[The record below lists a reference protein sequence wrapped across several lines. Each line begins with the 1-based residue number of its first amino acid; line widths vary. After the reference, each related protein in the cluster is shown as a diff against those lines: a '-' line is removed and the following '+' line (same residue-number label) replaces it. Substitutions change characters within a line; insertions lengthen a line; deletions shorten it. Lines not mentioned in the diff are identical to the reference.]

1 MFEPYGT
8 WELNLLKVQIPAI
21 ENCEDLHR
29 LFDLIVLWFPYQKGE
44 IKIPDS
50 QMYSAGSKRENICLT
65 LTTMPEKM
73 QSMNG

>member
-8 WELNLLKVQIPAI
+8 WELNSLKVQIPAI

-50 QMYSAGSKRENICLT
+50 
-65 LTTMPEKM
+65 
-73 QSMNG
+73 